1 MANPLT
7 LKDLLEALAGAV
19 IGAQDRI
26 EQHQLA
32 NLGAYFDEDNRP
44 RSILM
49 RLPSMT
55 PGAEE
60 GDEDFYRAPLLALV
74 PTNPLHI
81 REVEI
86 DFDVQ
91 LGEIGEEDGVP
102 DQASAAGADD
112 QGRAAWQ
119 GTEPRKTV
127 QIDTRSRLGQ
137 QDAAIHVKVKVQS
150 AETTSGLAKLTNQ
163 LTQTQGVV
171 KAAAVKRPS

>member
-32 NLGAYFDEDNRP
+32 NLGGYFDADNRP

-74 PTNPLHI
+74 PANPLHI

-91 LGEIGEEDGVP
+91 LGQIGDEGDMP
-102 DQASAAGADD
+102 DDGADTSQD
-112 QGRAAWQ
+112 NQGRAGWRN
-119 GTEPRKTV
+119 TEPRKTV

-137 QDAAIHVKVKVQS
+137 QDAAVHVKVKVQS

-171 KAAAVKRPS
+171 KAAAVARKS

>member
-1 MANPLT
+1 MAHPLT

-91 LGEIGEEDGVP
+91 LGEIGEEVDEEAEP
-102 DQASAAGADD
+102 SKGADEH
-112 QGRAAWQ
+112 AAWS
-119 GTEPRKTV
+119 GNEPRKTV
-127 QIDTRSRLGQ
+127 QIDTRSRMGQ
-137 QDAAIHVKVKVQS
+137 HDAAIHVKVKVQS

-171 KAAAVKRPS
+171 KAAATKRTS